1 MTQLAAII
9 KRYWRSLS
17 ILIMLLTTTFSLSPL
32 GNLPEAPGSD
42 KTHHFIAYAAL
53 AFPTAL
59 RKPRQ
64 WPIIIFGFALYSGLI
79 ELIQPLVN
87 RYGEWMDFLA
97 NACGL
102 FIGVALASLINK
114 LAKDKIAKH

>member
-1 MTQLAAII
+1 MTQLAAIT

-32 GNLPEAPGSD
+32 DNLPEAPGSD
-42 KTHHFIAYAAL
+42 KTHHLIAYAAL

-64 WPIIIFGFALYSGLI
+64 WPIIILGFALYSGLI

-114 LAKDKIAKH
+114 LEKYKTAKH

>member
-1 MTQLAAII
+1 MTQLAAIT

-17 ILIMLLTTTFSLSPL
+17 VLVILVITNFSLSPL
-32 GNLPEAPGSD
+32 GSLPEAPGSD

-59 RKPRQ
+59 RKPKRGNV
-64 WPIIIFGFALYSGLI
+64 IMTGFSLYSGLI
-79 ELIQPLVN
+79 ELIQPHVN

-97 NACGL
+97 NISGL
-102 FIGVALASLINK
+102 FIGVALADLINK
-114 LAKDKIAKH
+114 LEKHKTAKH